1 MKSPNTTEGE
11 GFLWCLTQERIN
23 LLGLLLYKHQ
33 AFLNVAE
40 SGGPAAYQSACLL
53 NDMREQCCQRSG
65 AADPFPDMPL
75 FPHFEDEGS
84 PATKG
89 SGT

>member
-23 LLGLLLYKHQ
+23 HLGLLLYKHQ

-40 SGGPAAYQSACLL
+40 SGGPAAYQAAC
-53 NDMREQCCQRSG
+53 C
-65 AADPFPDMPL
+65 
-75 FPHFEDEGS
+75 
-84 PATKG
+84 
-89 SGT
+89 